1 VAAVS
6 ARRFL
11 FLFVLLAGVRF
22 AVVPIALSSDATAPS
37 KYRILPGDAR
47 RFHTIASHHGQ
58 PYRDFAVEY
67 PPVMVAAI
75 EVIDGGTFRS
85 TTVRLMWSQLVVDLA
100 IAAVI
105 AWAWGRRAGIAY
117 LVIGLPFLL
126 YPFIYLR
133 LDLLSVFLAVL
144 GIALVRR
151 RHQYAG
157 GATLAIA
164 CFAKLWPVV
173 LVPMLIV
180 RRAWRGIGAFVAVGV
195 AGTAAWV
202 ARGGIDGPVEVLTF
216 RSAKGW
222 EFESTVG
229 ALVRSVG
236 GVTPHIER
244 GAWRVGEVTSLVS
257 GLLVLAML
265 AGVAAAWLL
274 ASRAKPRGTDAL
286 DGLAPMAAITVF
298 LVLSPLLSPQFLVWL
313 LPFAAI
319 AAAHG
324 ERVVT
329 CLAFIVFGLSVALLA
344 LLPELIHGG
353 TFALVVLMS
362 RNAVLLALLAALAV
376 RLVQSTG
383 WRRAP
388 ARLAPATELAA

>member
-1 VAAVS
+1 MS

-11 FLFVLLAGVRF
+11 LLFVLLAGVRF

-47 RFHTIASHHGQ
+47 RFHTIASHDGQ

-100 IAAVI
+100 IAAVV

-144 GIALVRR
+144 GIALVHR

-157 GATLAIA
+157 GATLALA

-173 LVPMLIV
+173 LVPVLIV
-180 RRAWRGIGAFVAVGV
+180 RRAWRALAAFVAVGV
-195 AGTAAWV
+195 AGTTAWV
-202 ARGGIDGPVEVLTF
+202 AWGGIDGPMEVLTF
-216 RSAKGW
+216 RGAKGW

-229 ALVRSVG
+229 ALVRSAG

-265 AGVAAAWLL
+265 AGVATAWFL
-274 ASRAKPRGTDAL
+274 ASGAKPRGTDVL

-324 ERVVT
+324 ERLVT
-329 CLAFIVFGLSVALLA
+329 GLAFIVFGLSVALLA

-353 TFALVVLMS
+353 TFALFVLMS

-376 RLVQSTG
+376 RLVQSAG

-388 ARLAPATELAA
+388 AQFAPATELAA

>member
-1 VAAVS
+1 MAAVS

-11 FLFVLLAGVRF
+11 LLFLLLAGVRI

-47 RFHTIASHHGQ
+47 RYHKIANHDGK

-67 PPVMVAAI
+67 PPVLVAAI

-100 IAAVI
+100 IAAVV

-180 RRAWRGIGAFVAVGV
+180 RRAWRALAAFVAVGV

-202 ARGGIDGPVEVLTF
+202 AWGGIDGPKEVLTF
-216 RSAKGW
+216 RGAKGW

-257 GLLVLAML
+257 GLLVIAML
-265 AGVAAAWLL
+265 AGLAAAWLL
-274 ASRAKPRGTDAL
+274 ASRAKPRGTDVL

-298 LVLSPLLSPQFLVWL
+298 LVLSSLLSPQFLVWL

-324 ERVVT
+324 ERLVT
-329 CLAFIVFGLSVALLA
+329 GLAFIVFGLSVALLA

-362 RNAVLLALLAALAV
+362 RNAVLLALLAALAG
-376 RLVQSTG
+376 RLVQSAG

-388 ARLAPATELAA
+388 AHLAPATELAA

>member
-1 VAAVS
+1 
-6 ARRFL
+6 
-11 FLFVLLAGVRF
+11 
-22 AVVPIALSSDATAPS
+22 
-37 KYRILPGDAR
+37 
-47 RFHTIASHHGQ
+47 
-58 PYRDFAVEY
+58 
-67 PPVMVAAI
+67 MVAAI
-75 EVIDGGTFRS
+75 DVIDGGTFRS

-100 IAAVI
+100 IAAIV

-173 LVPMLIV
+173 LLPMLIV
-180 RRAWRGIGAFVAVGV
+180 RRAWRALGAFAAVGV
-195 AGTAAWV
+195 AGIAAWV
-202 ARGGIDGPVEVLTF
+202 AYGGIDGPVQVLTF
-216 RSAKGW
+216 RGAKGW

-229 ALVRSVG
+229 ALVRSAG

-257 GLLVLAML
+257 GLLVLAVL

-274 ASRAKPRGTDAL
+274 ASRARPARHGRARRAGTDGGDHGLPGAL
-286 DGLAPMAAITVF
+286 P
-298 LVLSPLLSPQFLVWL
+298 
-313 LPFAAI
+313 
-319 AAAHG
+319 
-324 ERVVT
+324 
-329 CLAFIVFGLSVALLA
+329 
-344 LLPELIHGG
+344 
-353 TFALVVLMS
+353 
-362 RNAVLLALLAALAV
+362 AALAAVPGVDVAV
-376 RLVQSTG
+376 RSD
-383 WRRAP
+383 RSRP
-388 ARLAPATELAA
+388 R

>member
-11 FLFVLLAGVRF
+11 LLFLLLAGVRI

-47 RFHTIASHHGQ
+47 RFHKIANHDGQ
-58 PYRDFAVEY
+58 PYRDFAIEY

-100 IAAVI
+100 IAAVV

-180 RRAWRGIGAFVAVGV
+180 RRAWRSLAAFVAVGV

-202 ARGGIDGPVEVLTF
+202 AWGGIDGPMEVLTF
-216 RSAKGW
+216 RGAKGW

-265 AGVAAAWLL
+265 AGIAAAWFV
-274 ASRAKPRGTDAL
+274 ASRAKPRGTDVL

-319 AAAHG
+319 AAVHG
-324 ERVVT
+324 ERLVT
-329 CLAFIVFGLSVALLA
+329 GLAFIVFGLSVALLA

-353 TFALVVLMS
+353 TFALVVLMI
-362 RNAVLLALLAALAV
+362 RNAVLLALLAALTV
-376 RLVQSTG
+376 RLVQSAG

-388 ARLAPATELAA
+388 AQLAPATELAA